1 MQQQETVTIT
11 MSVVTE
17 CVYRS
22 FLDCLSLEISWSLW
36 RISKGAVPQCSLARR
51 LKTLPRRVAKSRFV
65 KLEPQ
70 WLHIEPIF
78 GMNWGLLLGTTILKE
93 PGMEFPIEELSVCN
107 TATNAG
113 CTLRRQTE
121 NRESLHNKP

>member
-107 TATNAG
+107 TRHK
-113 CTLRRQTE
+113 TLVAHSEDRQ